1 MAGLVGRV
9 NQMQPP
15 DADRSRIPRMLAAL
29 AHRGRD
35 TRGAYFGDICALGV
49 CQHLPLDYEAPDP
62 DDPDSDREPAILSGA
77 SRLQQ
82 PYAEGRKDIRIIFDG
97 VLTNARDARA
107 EWATQT
113 GKAGDLVQNT
123 EMDLI
128 REGFGDQMSRMLLG
142 SFGRKRRQVSS
153 GSKAED
159 RARQMKEEENN

>member
-1 MAGLVGRV
+1 MHRDIAITNREALTRWI
-9 NQMQPP
+9 
-15 DADRSRIPRMLAAL
+15 DRAIGELERAKTAMSQ
-29 AHRGRD
+29 GED
-35 TRGAYFGDICALGV
+35 GAEELGAFFT
-49 CQHLPLDYEAPDP
+49 Q
-62 DDPDSDREPAILSGA
+62 
-77 SRLQQ
+77 
-82 PYAEGRKDIRIIFDG
+82 
-97 VLTNARDARA
+97 ARDARA

-153 GSKAED
+153 GSRAED